1 MSAHGIVRR
10 MSLAA
15 RSLRAKW
22 PLRAAQRVGVGVR
35 VFGTPWVENRGTIEI
50 GDDFTF
56 SSDPVTSHLVV
67 GRGAVLTIG
76 NRVSVGH
83 GAAIAADDRIE
94 IEDDVTIAPMVMIM
108 DTDFHDVTSMAVES
122 RTAPVRV
129 EAGARIGQGAVLLKG
144 SHVGRDAVVA
154 PGSVVSGT
162 VAAGIHVGGVPAREI
177 RVRVGARGGATLDRV
192 EATDRVARIIAETFQ
207 VPRAVILDDGP
218 ATLPGW
224 DSLGVLR
231 LLVTLEDE
239 LGVTVDA
246 ERLAGA
252 RSVREVVAI
261 LL

>member
-1 MSAHGIVRR
+1 MSAHGIVRKV
-10 MSLAA
+10 SLVA

-22 PLRAAQRVGVGVR
+22 PLRAAQSVGSGAR
-35 VFGTPWVENRGTIEI
+35 VFGVPWVENRGTIEI

-67 GRGAVLTIG
+67 GRGAVVTIG
-76 NRVSVGH
+76 NRVSIGH

-108 DTDFHDVTSMAVES
+108 DTDFHDVTSMDVAS
-122 RTAPVRV
+122 RTLPVRI

-144 SHVGRDAVVA
+144 SHLGKDAVVA
-154 PGSVVSGT
+154 PGAVVSGT
-162 VAAGIHVGGVPAREI
+162 VPAGLHVGGVPAREI
-177 RVRVGARGGATLDRV
+177 RTRAGAKGGAPLDRV
-192 EATDRVARIIAETFQ
+192 EAADRVTRIIAETFQ
-207 VPRAVILDDGP
+207 VPRAVTLEDGP

-252 RSVREVVAI
+252 RTVSDVVAI